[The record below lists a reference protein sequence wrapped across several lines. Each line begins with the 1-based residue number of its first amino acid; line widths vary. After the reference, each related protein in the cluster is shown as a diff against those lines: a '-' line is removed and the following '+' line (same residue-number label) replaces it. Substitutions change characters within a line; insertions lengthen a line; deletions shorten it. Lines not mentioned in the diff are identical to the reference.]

1 MTNHFDP
8 SQFNKSKSNPLA
20 QYFRQPKIFIKLP
33 SKGQFYSPGSLDYSQ
48 TGEYPV
54 YAMTAKDELMF
65 KTPDALMNGQATV
78 EVIKSCI
85 PAIKDPWQMPSI
97 DLDAVLIAIRI
108 ASYGENM
115 DINAYCPECNFENQ
129 YSMHLVQFLEEI
141 NQFTYERSI
150 DVDGLIVNI
159 RPYTYREVSK
169 AALKTL
175 EQQKIFAIVNNDD
188 MSDEEKIE
196 KFGDSFVKLT
206 QLTVDV
212 VVGCIESIETP
223 DGVVTDLNFIK
234 EFVENAPSDV
244 FNNINERVNSMKEKL
259 SLKAQ
264 HVKCQ
269 ECNHEWDVEVT
280 MDQTNF
286 FGQGSQDSL
295 TKRS

>member
-1 MTNHFDP
+1 MTN
-8 SQFNKSKSNPLA
+8 QFNPSMFNKPKTNPLSN
-20 QYFRQPKIFIKLP
+20 YFRQPKIFIRLP
-33 SKGQFYSPGSLDYSQ
+33 SQGQFYTPGSLDVSQ
-48 TGEYPV
+48 TGDYPV

-85 PAIKDPWQMPSI
+85 PAIRDPWQMPSI

-115 DINAYCPECNFENQ
+115 DVSSNCPACNTENT
-129 YSMHLVQFLEEI
+129 YTMNLVKFLEEI
-141 NQFTYERSI
+141 THFSYDRLISVN
-150 DVDGLIVNI
+150 GLVVNI
-159 RPYTYREVSK
+159 RPYTYREISK
-169 AALKTL
+169 AALRSL
-175 EQQKIFAIVNNDD
+175 EQQKIFAIVNDEN

-212 VVGCIESIETP
+212 VIGCIDNIETP
-223 DGVVTDLNFIK
+223 DGVVSNPEFIK

-244 FNNINERVNSMKEKL
+244 FNKINDRVNTMKEKL

-269 ECNHEWDVEVT
+269 DCGNEWDIEVT

-286 FGQGSQDSL
+286 FGQGS
-295 TKRS
+295 